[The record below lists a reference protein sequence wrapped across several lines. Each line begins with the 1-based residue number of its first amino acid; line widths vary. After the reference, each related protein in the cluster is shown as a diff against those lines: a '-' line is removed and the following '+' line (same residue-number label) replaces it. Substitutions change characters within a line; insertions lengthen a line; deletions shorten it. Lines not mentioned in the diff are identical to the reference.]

1 MRKVLFGK
9 VRGASVAIVSRG
21 ELKVTV
27 PARAPG
33 VVNLRVVTAA
43 GTSAITR
50 ADRYTVTRK
59 AVAAAPVVS
68 SVSPQAGAPSRN
80 TKVTKVTVQ
89 GSGFTKVTKVSFGSV
104 AGTKVTVISAH
115 KLTVSPPIQLPAT
128 VNVRVTTSAGTSAVT
143 TRDRYTYKAVK
154 AGHQTGTCQHITG
167 PFHTSGAT
175 VYDSKGQPYIPYGL
189 NVTGLAHPLGPNTL
203 SEDEKIIHA
212 AATYWCAN
220 TVRLQIGQDYT
231 VDSSGHT
238 IKSELSAIAT
248 EVHYAESLGLLVVLN
263 CQTQT
268 GPQRQ
273 TEEFMPTQRTIA
285 FWDALSYWYKSDPNV
300 IFDLFNEPS
309 YAPTWENWRNGG
321 TLNGVKYLGMQTV
334 AERVRDHDRAPNMFW
349 IEGLQVGGSLQY
361 AWKYRL
367 TGVYPLM
374 YSEHRPAPPYDSTQ
388 WYRLFG
394 YLAKHKLAPVV
405 AGEEADYARTD
416 ADWACWDNAP
426 QSYPAFLNY
435 LGDHQIGGIFTK
447 LIDGQ
452 LIESSNVNDPTRFK
466 LNWSCTTGLDQGAG
480 QVIQDWMEQHNG

>member
-1 MRKVLFGK
+1 MLFGR
-9 VRGASVAIVSRG
+9 VSGASTTIVSPD

-27 PARAPG
+27 PAHAPRI
-33 VVNLRVVTAA
+33 VNLRVVTAA
-43 GTSAITR
+43 GTSLITR
-50 ADRYTVTRK
+50 ADRFTVKPR
-59 AVAAAPVVS
+59 AAAAGPVVS
-68 SVSPQAGAPSRN
+68 SVSPQASAPSRGA
-80 TKVTKVTVQ
+80 KVTVT
-89 GSGFTKVTKVSFGSV
+89 GSGFSTVTKVSFGSV
-104 AGTKVTVISAH
+104 AGINVSVISAR
-115 KLTVSPPIQLPAT
+115 KLTVTAPAQPPAT
-128 VNVRVTTSAGTSAVT
+128 VNVRVTTSAGTSAIT
-143 TRDRYTYKAVK
+143 TGDRYTYKTVK
-154 AGHQTGTCQHITG
+154 AGDQSPATGCQHITG

-175 VYDSKGQPYIPYGL
+175 VYDSKGQRYIPYGL

-203 SEDEKIIHA
+203 SEDENIIHA

-231 VDSSGHT
+231 IDSSGHT

-273 TEEFMPTQRTIA
+273 TQEFMPTERTIA
-285 FWDALSYWYKSDPNV
+285 FWDSLSYWYKSDPNV

-309 YAPTWENWRNGG
+309 YAPTWQNWRTGG
-321 TLNGVKYLGMQTV
+321 TLHGVKYLGMQTV
-334 AERVRDHDRAPNMFW
+334 AARVRDHDGAPNLFW

-361 AWKYRL
+361 AWQYRL
-367 TGVYPLM
+367 SGVYPLM
-374 YSEHRPAPPYDSTQ
+374 YSEHRPAQPYDSTR
-388 WYRLFG
+388 WYSLFG

-405 AGEEADYARTD
+405 AGEEADYARTN

-480 QVIQDWMEQHNG
+480 QVIQDWMKQHNG